1 MSEDKFEQEDAKD
14 DEVEAHKK
22 KAHLNLEA
30 TELGSDESDDVE
42 AHRRKAHANE
52 EPASED
58 DSDDV
63 EAHRRK
69 A

>member
-1 MSEDKFEQEDAKD
+1 MSEDKFEQEEAED

-22 KAHLNLEA
+22 KALNLEA

-42 AHRRKAHANE
+42 AHRKKAHANE